1 MQCSWYETPNADYR
15 KGKALFHRK
24 YKAAWEA
31 FTLSELITYNFYM
44 AFRSIFGIEI
54 YIVLIT
60 LRHAFCITVLNQMP

>member
-1 MQCSWYETPNADYR
+1 MLTTAREKHFFIENTRLLHFTLS
-15 KGKALFHRK
+15 
-24 YKAAWEA
+24 EA